1 MLDNKTQ
8 NLIKELEKT
17 AASEESSTGVSQIKK
32 RKQTTQR
39 DFEGEGAG
47 LGALLGA
54 ASGALSAK
62 HKSIKA
68 LAGAL
73 GGALAGKEL
82 GKRTIGTSRN
92 VTSEGVIK
100 KQEKKPQGAEV
111 PRLTDE
117 KVLKLIEDTKK

>member
-1 MLDNKTQ
+1 M
-8 NLIKELEKT
+8 
-17 AASEESSTGVSQIKK
+17 KK
-32 RKQTTQR
+32 RKQVSQR

-47 LGALLGA
+47 LGAVLGA
-54 ASGALSAK
+54 GAGALSLK
-62 HKSIKA
+62 HKPFKA
-68 LAGAL
+68 LLGAL
-73 GGALAGKEL
+73 GGALAGKEI